1 MPACGLCGADVAK
14 LAKSHIIPD
23 SMTKELAG
31 GEPLLALRATH
42 AHNVRGGVY
51 DRIVCRACEASFHSA
66 DDYAIAFRRQII
78 RGTGVQKAV
87 PGTKLAL
94 RAHRGDPML
103 LHRFALQT
111 LLRAHLSQRPEHAGV
126 RLGKDWLHL
135 ANAVRRHGAESLP
148 AWPASVRY
156 IGGPSGAAFMAP
168 ETQLS
173 GEGVPVHVLT
183 FPHMTIMVT
192 APSTGPIPAFLPTS
206 LRPGTSIV
214 VWHARKWAPREF
226 ELLAGAVERH
236 SAAIDR
242 LRGLW

>member
-1 MPACGLCGADVAK
+1 MPACGLCGDYVAK

-31 GEPLLALRATH
+31 GEPLLALRKTH
-42 AHNVRGGVY
+42 VHNVRGGVY
-51 DRIVCRACEASFHSA
+51 DRIVCGACEASFHSA
-66 DDYAIAFRRQII
+66 DDYAIAFRRQVI

-87 PGTKLAL
+87 PDTKLAL
-94 RAHRGDPML
+94 RVHRGDPML

-111 LLRAHLSQRPEHAGV
+111 LLRANLSQRPEHANV
-126 RLGKDWLHL
+126 RLGKDWMPLVE
-135 ANAVRRHGAESLP
+135 AVRRHGTESL
-148 AWPASVRY
+148 ATWPASVRY
-156 IGGPSGAAFMAP
+156 IGDPLGAVFMAP

-226 ELLAGAVERH
+226 GLLASAVEQH
-236 SAAIDR
+236 GAAIDR
-242 LRGLW
+242 LRDRW